1 MNNRTTGTY
10 YEQKAADFLA
20 EQHVK
25 ILDRNFR
32 CRYGEIDLIG
42 KDNRYLVFFEVKFR
56 STGQQGLPEE
66 AVTLKKQKIISFVS
80 KYYCLTHH
88 ILDVTPMRFDIISI
102 CGDQI
107 RWIQN
112 AFDYRG

>member
-66 AVTLKKQKIISFVS
+66 AVTLKKQKII
-80 KYYCLTHH
+80 H